1 MKEGLF
7 FQELKLLSSPA
18 DVRSTAPGDAQESS
32 VRFISYGGCLE
43 TPPAALQGHSF
54 AIAEAPQCCT
64 FCPAKP
70 APARSL
76 LYLSWSELLHTLQ
89 IGPTMKAAPQS

>member
-7 FQELKLLSSPA
+7 FQKLRLLSSPA

-43 TPPAALQGHSF
+43 TPPAVLSSLKPHSAVRSAWLNLPLHGH
-54 AIAEAPQCCT
+54 T
-64 FCPAKP
+64 V
-70 APARSL
+70 
-76 LYLSWSELLHTLQ
+76 YLSWSEVLHTLQ

>member
-1 MKEGLF
+1 MAAKHSLELERLEEPLNMKEGLF

-43 TPPAALQGHSF
+43 TPPHCKGTALPSPKPHSAAHPAQLNLPLHGHSC
-54 AIAEAPQCCT
+54 I
-64 FCPAKP
+64 
-70 APARSL
+70 
-76 LYLSWSELLHTLQ
+76 
-89 IGPTMKAAPQS
+89 

>member
-1 MKEGLF
+1 MAAKHSLELERLEEPLNMKEGLF

-54 AIAEAPQCCT
+54 AIAEAP
-64 FCPAKP
+64 
-70 APARSL
+70 
-76 LYLSWSELLHTLQ
+76 
-89 IGPTMKAAPQS
+89 